1 MIKTLSQNR
10 IIKLNRSFH
19 IVEAVQFLYTF
30 ETNSKKIYYSTA
42 MSSDTYRCQ
51 REDFELPK
59 ITTLTSK
66 RKSIHEVILELT
78 YIY

>member
-1 MIKTLSQNR
+1 MSRGTYNR
-10 IIKLNRSFH
+10 H
-19 IVEAVQFLYTF
+19 
-30 ETNSKKIYYSTA
+30 
-42 MSSDTYRCQ
+42 

-66 RKSIHEVILELT
+66 RKSIHEDILELT

>member
-1 MIKTLSQNR
+1 
-10 IIKLNRSFH
+10 
-19 IVEAVQFLYTF
+19 
-30 ETNSKKIYYSTA
+30 
-42 MSSDTYRCQ
+42 MSRDTYNRH

-66 RKSIHEVILELT
+66 RKSIHEDILELT